1 MHFVDEMGISIDCQY
16 PEVAPMSDKIK
27 SMIMS
32 EKPLYWDASY
42 EIVMAL
48 METYPTI
55 EIDSIGTQQLQ
66 QMIIELPNFAD
77 DPALVNDGILNDIL
91 REWYEEY
98 SN

>member
-1 MHFVDEMGISIDCQY
+1 MV
-16 PEVAPMSDKIK
+16 
-27 SMIMS
+27 MS

-55 EIDSIGTQQLQ
+55 ELDNIGTQQLY
-66 QMIIELPNFAD
+66 QMIIELPNFED

-98 SN
+98 SI